1 MSPLGKGGAVSS
13 RVGPPKQVL
22 AIAAANRHHPEN
34 RREYKMEKT
43 FMTVQELQT
52 LHDNALAKADSII
65 SAAERQKRTFTAYE
79 QQTFDAT
86 MKEVGELK
94 PKLAAAKAKA
104 FPTKSAA
111 EWREEISKQP
121 RLHIPQSAGDGKE
134 PIMPATFSQEYF
146 HSFWDGYMGGS
157 GPVTGALYEGSPT
170 GGGYAVP
177 VVVAGQVVP
186 LAPQDSAV
194 RRLAKVIP
202 TRSDIKTA
210 QVTARGTVSAKSE
223 SSSFTVAVPSLGQF
237 TLSAFAAGVEVQ
249 TSLELAQDVD
259 LLDAFVLEDA
269 LSAFLEYEESLFI
282 SGSGNGQAQGL
293 IGNVG
298 AGVVEEPDSSGNL
311 VSIQGTLDILGQLKA
326 TYHSGASWLM
336 QRATSLIIRKAQV
349 AANLFEPVFTRYNGQ
364 DYLHGYPV
372 EYSSQMPAAARGST
386 PILFGDFAKGYL
398 VGDRGG
404 PALYLKKLDQ
414 AGAALGLIDL
424 LFYRRTDGRVRRSE
438 AIQQYTVAAS

>member
-1 MSPLGKGGAVSS
+1 
-13 RVGPPKQVL
+13 
-22 AIAAANRHHPEN
+22 
-34 RREYKMEKT
+34 
-43 FMTVQELQT
+43 MTVETLQKQ
-52 LHDNALAKADSII
+52 HDTALAKADTIL
-65 SAAERQKRTFTAYE
+65 SAAERQKRPLTTYE
-79 QQTFDAT
+79 QQTFDAAL
-86 MKEVGELK
+86 KEANEVK
-94 PKLAAAKAKA
+94 PKLAAAKANA

-111 EWREEISKQP
+111 EWRSEIAKQP
-121 RLHIPQSAGDGKE
+121 RLHIPLSTRDGKE
-134 PIMPATFSQEYF
+134 PIMPATLSQEYF

-157 GPVTGALYEGSPT
+157 GPVTGAMYEGSSPA
-170 GGGYAVP
+170 GGYAVP
-177 VVVAGQVVP
+177 VVVAGQAVP

-202 TRSDIKTA
+202 TKCDIKTP
-210 QVTARGTVSAKSE
+210 QVTARGTVTARSETSA
-223 SSSFTVAVPSLGQF
+223 FTVAVPSLGQF

-282 SGSGNGQAQGL
+282 SGSGTGQAQGL

-298 AGVVEEPDSSGNL
+298 AGVVEEPDALGNL
-311 VSIQGTLDILGQLKA
+311 VSVQGTLDILGQLKA
-326 TYHSGASWLM
+326 AYHSGASWLM

-349 AANLFEPVFTRYNGQ
+349 GANLFEPVFTRYNGQ

-372 EYSSQMPAAARGST
+372 EYSSQMPTAARGST

-398 VGDRGG
+398 IGDRGG
-404 PALYLKKLDQ
+404 PALFLKKLDQ
-414 AGAALGLIDL
+414 AGAALGLLDL

-438 AIQQYTVAAS
+438 AIQSYTVAAS

>member
-1 MSPLGKGGAVSS
+1 
-13 RVGPPKQVL
+13 
-22 AIAAANRHHPEN
+22 
-34 RREYKMEKT
+34 MEWRN
-43 FMTVQELQT
+43 FMTVQELQKQ
-52 LHDNALAKADSII
+52 HDTALAKADSII
-65 SAAERQKRTFTAYE
+65 SAAERQKRPTLTTYE
-79 QQTFDAT
+79 QQTIDAAL
-86 MKEVGELK
+86 KEADELK
-94 PKLAAAKAKA
+94 PKLAAAKANA

-111 EWREEISKQP
+111 EWRAEIAKQP
-121 RLHIPQSAGDGKE
+121 RLHVPRSPSDGKE
-134 PIMPATFSQEYF
+134 PLMPATFSQEYF

-157 GPVTGALYEGSPT
+157 GPVTGAMYEGTST

-177 VVVAGQVVP
+177 IAVAGQAVP

-202 TRSDIKTA
+202 TQSDIKTA
-210 QVTARGTVSAKSE
+210 QVTARGTVAAKSE
-223 SSSFTVAVPSLGQF
+223 TSSFTVAVPSLGQF

-249 TSLELAQDVD
+249 TSLELSQDVN

-269 LSAFLEYEESLFI
+269 MSAFLEYEESLFI

-298 AGVVEEPDSSGNL
+298 AGVVEEPDSSSNL
-311 VSIQGTLDILGQLKA
+311 VSIQGTLDILGQLRA

-372 EYSSQMPAAARGST
+372 EYSSAMPTAARGNT

-398 VGDRGG
+398 IGDRGG
-404 PALYLKKLDQ
+404 PALFLKKLDQ
-414 AGAALGLIDL
+414 TGAALGLIDL

-438 AIQQYTVAAS
+438 AIQSYTVAAS